1 MTKSISILIPAYNA
15 ENTIGSCLKSIAAQ
29 TFADYEIIVSNDGST
44 DNTVAEVERFKSDNP
59 QLAVKLISNPNGGVS
74 LARKR
79 ALECASGE
87 WITFVDADDT
97 LPANALTD
105 LFALAGDDTDLVA
118 GFLTSTDKKIEEMK
132 SLSCGNMLWYKVSY
146 PLPSAGSYTADLC

>member
-105 LFALAGDDTDLVA
+105 LFALAGSDTDLVV
-118 GFLTSTDKKIEEMK
+118 GFLTSTDKKIEK
-132 SLSCGNMLWYKVSY
+132 VNKPILWQHAVVYGITPPRLGKAI
-146 PLPSAGSYTADLC
+146 P